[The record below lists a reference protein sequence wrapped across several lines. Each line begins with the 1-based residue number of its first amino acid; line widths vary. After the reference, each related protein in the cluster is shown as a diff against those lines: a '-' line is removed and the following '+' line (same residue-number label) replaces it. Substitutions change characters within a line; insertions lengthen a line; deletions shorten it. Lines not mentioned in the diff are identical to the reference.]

1 MKFRYRKLI
10 TTGLISAGLAQIAAA
25 EIVQGTV
32 TDASG
37 EAPLEGAIVRIEGLD
52 RSTTT
57 GRYGDYRFANIPA
70 GEYTVSV
77 SYIGAPTVT
86 QDVTVDGDIDVD
98 FLVGSNVRY
107 LDNVL
112 VVGSKA
118 AQAGAINQKRASDA
132 IIDVID
138 SDGLGNFPDTTVADS
153 LARVPGLSIEND
165 QGEGRYVSIRGINTD
180 LIAASINGVRTPSP
194 EDRRG
199 VLLDG
204 VPSDLLDGITV
215 QKSLTPNVD
224 ADSLG
229 GVIDLKTISAFD
241 RDGRFIRAKLEG
253 AYNEISEEVSP
264 KATLTYSDVFND
276 KLGVAL
282 SVNYQDLAIEA
293 HNNETGEWGF
303 MDDGTAFLNDDYEQ
317 RWYDLTRE
325 RLGFIANF
333 DWRVTDNTE
342 LYLRTLYNNYEDD
355 EVRNKFEFKDL
366 DDIEDDGAVA
376 DGSALTSTT
385 QSVPINEIDAE
396 VRQRR
401 EVRQIQTYA
410 LGGQTDWDEWSFDYE
425 VAYAYAKEDDSDNHD
440 VTFRFED
447 VQDAAAAAGLTDP
460 NLLFDFSTPETPKL
474 SGDILD
480 LIYDPSNYIMD
491 AFEEEKTLNEDTEI
505 SARFDVSRDSLIG
518 DTPVVWQAGVKLRDR
533 EKTRDANVIFH
544 ETANIDLSLSDYVG
558 ADFVSGWRL
567 PNPMPAWPDPN
578 LTAALR
584 NGAGP
589 DFELNEDD
597 TNFDSLA
604 EDFTIDEQILAAYA
618 MGTFDLGNLTL
629 IAGVRMEDTK
639 TDLTGNFFGEEA
651 DPTTLVERQ
660 ISKDYTNWL
669 PSINAK
675 YAFNDKL
682 IARGAYYAAV
692 VRPSFG
698 DMAPYSL
705 LNDDQNELEAGN
717 PNLDAYEADNF
728 DLSLEYYPTELSVLS
743 VGVFYK
749 SIDNAIYEQTF
760 KREEIG
766 EDADGNPIFEDFADF
781 AARIPADLSYLPDN
795 LTDGINDGGDEEISE
810 VVTPVNVDT
819 SELYGIEFNYVQSL
833 ADLNPM
839 LDGFLV
845 SANLTLTDSEST
857 TADGR
862 DVPFIKQSDTIW
874 NFAIGYDKGPWDL
887 RVSANYRGDYIDEL
901 VDEDLDRYTN
911 DRLLVEASAKYT
923 VNDNL
928 QVYLEGKNLTDEP
941 EYYYFGSERR
951 LSQYDEFGTT
961 VVFGARLTY

>member
-1 MKFRYRKLI
+1 MNIRYSKLI
-10 TTGLISAGLAQIAAA
+10 TAGMIGAGLAQIAAA
-25 EIVQGTV
+25 DIVRGQV

-37 EAPLEGAIVRIEGLD
+37 EAPLQGAIVRIEGLD

-57 GRYGDYRFANIPA
+57 DRYGDYRFANIPA
-70 GEYTVSV
+70 GEYTLSV
-77 SYIGAPTVT
+77 SYIGAEPVTQTVT
-86 QDVTVDGDIDVD
+86 VQNDTRFDIRI
-98 FLVGSNVRY
+98 GSDVRY

-112 VVGSKA
+112 VVGSAA
-118 AQAGAINQKRASDA
+118 AQAGAINQQRASDA
-132 IIDVID
+132 IISVID

-153 LARVPGLSIEND
+153 LSRVPGLSIETD

-241 RDGRFIRAKLEG
+241 RDGRFVRAKLEG

-264 KATLTYSDVFND
+264 KATLTYSEVFND
-276 KLGVAL
+276 TFGVAL
-282 SVNYQDLAIEA
+282 SVNYQDLAIET
-293 HNNETGEWGF
+293 HNNETGEWDF
-303 MDDGTAFLNDDYEQ
+303 MDDGTAYLNDDYEQ

-333 DWRVTDNTE
+333 DWRVSENSE

-355 EVRNKFEFKDL
+355 EVRNKFEFRDL
-366 DDIEDDGAVA
+366 DDVEDEGTVTAN
-376 DGSALTSTT
+376 SQTL
-385 QSVPINEIDAE
+385 PLNEMDAE

-410 LGGQTDWDEWSFDYE
+410 LGGQTNWDAWQFDYE
-425 VAYAYAKEDDSDNHD
+425 VAYAYAEEDDSDNHD

-447 VQDAAAAAGLTDP
+447 IQDAAAAAGLTDSDVTI
-460 NLLFDFSTPETPKL
+460 DFSNPETPKF
-474 SGDILD
+474 SGALLD
-480 LIYDPSNYIMD
+480 LVYDPSNYFLD
-491 AFEEEKTLNEDTEI
+491 AFEEEKTINEDEEI
-505 SARFDVSRDSLIG
+505 SARFDISRDSLIG

-533 EKTRDANVIFH
+533 EKTRDANVTFH
-544 ETANIDLSLSDYVG
+544 E
-558 ADFVSGWRL
+558 ADDFNLAPFVKNQLVSGWRL
-567 PNPMPAWPDPN
+567 ANPMPAWPDPD

-584 NGAGP
+584 NGAGEG
-589 DFELNEDD
+589 FELNEDD

-604 EDFTIDEQILAAYA
+604 EDFTIEEQILAAYA
-618 MGTFDLGNLTL
+618 MGTFDIGQLTL
-629 IAGVRMEDTK
+629 VAGVRMEDTK
-639 TDLTGNFFGEEA
+639 TDLTGNIYAEED
-651 DPTTLVERQ
+651 DPANLVKREV
-660 ISKDYTNWL
+660 SNDYTHFL
-669 PSINAK
+669 PSVNAK
-675 YAFNDKL
+675 YEFNDQL

-698 DMAPYSL
+698 EMAPFTFF
-705 LNDDQNELEAGN
+705 NDDRDELELGN
-717 PNLDAYEADNF
+717 PNLDPYEADNF

-749 SIDNAIYEQTF
+749 TIENAIYEATF
-760 KREEIG
+760 ERD
-766 EDADGNPIFEDFADF
+766 EDDAGNLVPLADF
-781 AARIPADLSYLPDN
+781 LQTVPVDLSYLEAGQLADVEEV
-795 LTDGINDGGDEEISE
+795 TSFINVGSAD
-810 VVTPVNVDT
+810 
-819 SELYGIEFNYVQSL
+819 LYGVEFNYVQNL
-833 ADLNPM
+833 ADLNPA

-857 TADGR
+857 LPDGR
-862 DVPFIKQSDTIW
+862 EVPFLKQSETVW
-874 NFAIGYDKGPWDL
+874 NVAVGYDKGPWDL

-901 VDEDLDRYTN
+901 VDEDLDRYTD
-911 DRLLVEASAKYT
+911 DRLMVEASGKYR
-923 VNDNL
+923 VNDNIQL
-928 QVYLEGKNLTDEP
+928 YLEGKNLTDEP
-941 EYYYFGSERR
+941 EYYYFGDERR

-961 VVFGARLTY
+961 IVFGARLTY

>member
-1 MKFRYRKLI
+1 MKFRYSKLVS
-10 TTGLISAGLAQIAAA
+10 TALISAGLAQIAAA
-25 EIVQGTV
+25 DIVRGQV

-37 EAPLEGAIVRIEGLD
+37 EAPLAGAIVRIEGLN

-57 GRYGDYRFANIPA
+57 DRYGDYRFANIPA
-70 GEYTVSV
+70 GEHTVTV
-77 SYIGAPTVT
+77 SYIGAAPVSETVNVQNET
-86 QDVTVDGDIDVD
+86 ELDMR
-98 FLVGSNVRY
+98 VGSDVRY

-112 VVGSKA
+112 VVGSAA
-118 AQAGAINQKRASDA
+118 AQAGAINQQRAADA
-132 IIDVID
+132 IINVID

-153 LARVPGLSIEND
+153 LARVPGLSIETD

-215 QKSLTPNVD
+215 QKSLTPDVD

-241 RDGRFIRAKLEG
+241 RDGRFIRAKIEG
-253 AYNEISEEVSP
+253 AYNEISEDLSP

-276 KLGVAL
+276 RLGVAL

-303 MDDGTAFLNDDYEQ
+303 LDDGTAFLNDDYEQ
-317 RWYDLTRE
+317 RWYDLNRE
-325 RLGFIANF
+325 RIGFIANF
-333 DWRVTDNTE
+333 DWRVSDNTE

-355 EVRNKFEFKDL
+355 EVRNKFEFRDL
-366 DDIEDDGAVA
+366 DDAEDDGVVTA
-376 DGSALTSTT
+376 DT
-385 QSVPINEIDAE
+385 QTVPLNEMDAE

-401 EVRQIQTYA
+401 EIRQIQTYA
-410 LGGQTDWDEWSFDYE
+410 LGGQSYWQEWNFDYE
-425 VAYAYAKEDDSDNHD
+425 VSYAYAEEDDSDNHD

-447 VQDAAAAAGLTDP
+447 IQDAAADAGLSDSDV
-460 NLLFDFSTPETPKL
+460 LIDFSNPKKPKF
-474 SGDILD
+474 SGPLLD
-480 LIYDPSNYIMD
+480 LVYDPSNYFLD
-491 AFEEEKTLNEDTEI
+491 AFEEENTVNEDTET
-505 SARFDVSRDSLIG
+505 SARFDISRDSLIG
-518 DTPVVWQAGVKLRDR
+518 DTPVEWKAGMKLRDR
-533 EKTRDANVIFH
+533 EKTRDANVTFH
-544 ETANIDLSLSDYVG
+544 EADDFNLSPFVDKQL
-558 ADFVSGWRL
+558 VSGWRL
-567 PNPMPAWPDPN
+567 ANPMPAWPDPD
-578 LTAALR
+578 LTRALR
-584 NGAGP
+584 NGAGEG
-589 DFELNEDD
+589 FELDEDS

-639 TDLTGNFFGEEA
+639 TDLSGNIFAEED
-651 DPTTLVERQ
+651 DPANVERRDV
-660 ISKDYTNWL
+660 SNDYTHWL
-669 PSINAK
+669 PSVNAK

-682 IARGAYYAAV
+682 VARGAYYAAI

-698 DMAPYSL
+698 QMAPFTAF
-705 LNDDQNELEAGN
+705 NDDRDELELGN
-717 PNLDAYEADNF
+717 PGLDPYEADNF

-743 VGVFYK
+743 VGIFYK
-749 SIDNAIYEQTF
+749 EIDNGIFPATF
-760 KREEIG
+760 TRDET
-766 EDADGNPIFEDFADF
+766 DAGDLVPLSDFIASV
-781 AARIPADLSYLPDN
+781 PVDLSYLTLDQLADVEEVN
-795 LTDGINDGGDEEISE
+795 SFINVGSSEIS
-810 VVTPVNVDT
+810 
-819 SELYGIEFNYVQSL
+819 GIEFNYVQSL
-833 ADLNPM
+833 EDLNEM

-845 SANLTLTDSEST
+845 SANLTLTDSDST
-857 TADGR
+857 LPDGR
-862 DVPFIKQSDTIW
+862 EVPFLKQSETIW

-887 RVSANYRGDYIDEL
+887 RVSANYRGDYVDEL
-901 VDEDLDRYTN
+901 FEEDLDRYTD
-911 DRLLVEASAKYT
+911 DRLLVEASAKYS
-923 VNDNL
+923 VNDHFQL
-928 QVYLEGKNLTDEP
+928 YLEGKNLTDEP

>member
-264 KATLTYSDVFND
+264 KGTLTYSDVFND

-282 SVNYQDLAIEA
+282 SVNYQDLAVEA

-303 MDDGTAFLNDDYEQ
+303 MDDGSAFLNDDYEQ

-376 DGSALTSTT
+376 DGSALSSTT

-410 LGGQTDWDEWSFDYE
+410 LGGKTDWDLWSFDYE

-440 VTFRFED
+440 VAFRFED
-447 VQDAAAAAGLTDP
+447 VQDAAADAGLTDP

-518 DTPVVWQAGVKLRDR
+518 DTPVTWQAGVKLRDR

-544 ETANIDLSLSDYVG
+544 ETADIDLGLSPYVG
-558 ADFVSGWRL
+558 ASFISGWRL

-629 IAGVRMEDTK
+629 IAGVRMEDTQ
-639 TDLTGNFFGEEA
+639 TDLTGNIFAEED
-651 DPTTLVERQ
+651 DPANLQKRNV
-660 ISKDYTNWL
+660 SNDYTHWL

-698 DMAPYSL
+698 EMAPFTVF
-705 LNDDQNELEAGN
+705 NDDRDELELGN
-717 PNLDAYEADNF
+717 PNLDPYEADNF

-749 SIDNAIYEQTF
+749 TIENAIYEATF
-760 KREEIG
+760 EREEDVNG
-766 EDADGNPIFEDFADF
+766 DLVALSEFLPTV
-781 AARIPADLSYLPDN
+781 PVDLSYLTADQ
-795 LTDGINDGGDEEISE
+795 LADVEEVTSFINVGSSD
-810 VVTPVNVDT
+810 
-819 SELYGIEFNYVQSL
+819 LYGIEFNYVQSL

-857 TADGR
+857 LPDGR
-862 DVPFIKQSDTIW
+862 DVPFLKQSDTVW
-874 NFAIGYDKGPWDL
+874 NLAIGYDKGPWDL

-901 VDEDLDRYTN
+901 TEEDLDRYTD
-911 DRLLVEASAKYT
+911 DRLLVEASAKYR
-923 VNDNL
+923 VNDNIQL
-928 QVYLEGKNLTDEP
+928 YLEGKNLTDEP

>member
-1 MKFRYRKLI
+1 MKFRYSKLVS
-10 TTGLISAGLAQIAAA
+10 TALISAGLAQIAAA
-25 EIVQGTV
+25 DIVRGQV

-37 EAPLEGAIVRIEGLD
+37 EAPLEGAIVRIEGLN

-57 GRYGDYRFANIPA
+57 DRYGDYRFANIPA
-70 GEYTVSV
+70 GEHTVTV
-77 SYIGAPTVT
+77 SYIGAAPVSETVNVQNET
-86 QDVTVDGDIDVD
+86 ELDMR
-98 FLVGSNVRY
+98 VGSDVRY

-112 VVGSKA
+112 VVGSAA
-118 AQAGAINQKRASDA
+118 AQAGAINQQRAADA
-132 IIDVID
+132 IINVID

-153 LARVPGLSIEND
+153 LARVPGLSIETD

-215 QKSLTPNVD
+215 QKSLTPDVD

-241 RDGRFIRAKLEG
+241 RDGRFIRAKIEG
-253 AYNEISEEVSP
+253 AYNEISEDLSP

-276 KLGVAL
+276 RLGVAL

-303 MDDGTAFLNDDYEQ
+303 LDDGTAFLNDDYEQ
-317 RWYDLTRE
+317 RWYDLNRE
-325 RLGFIANF
+325 RIGFIANF
-333 DWRVTDNTE
+333 DWRVSDNTE

-355 EVRNKFEFKDL
+355 EVRNKFEFRDL
-366 DDIEDDGAVA
+366 DDAEDDGVVTA
-376 DGSALTSTT
+376 DT
-385 QSVPINEIDAE
+385 QTVPLNEMDAE

-401 EVRQIQTYA
+401 EIRQIQTYA
-410 LGGQTDWDEWSFDYE
+410 LGGQSYWQEWNFDYE
-425 VAYAYAKEDDSDNHD
+425 VSYAYAEEDDSDNHD

-447 VQDAAAAAGLTDP
+447 IQDAAADAGLSDSDV
-460 NLLFDFSTPETPKL
+460 LIDFSNPKKPKF
-474 SGDILD
+474 SGPLLD
-480 LIYDPSNYIMD
+480 LVYDPSNYFLD
-491 AFEEEKTLNEDTEI
+491 TFEEENTVNEDTET
-505 SARFDVSRDSLIG
+505 SARFDISRDSLIG
-518 DTPVVWQAGVKLRDR
+518 NTPVEWKAGMKLRDR
-533 EKTRDANVIFH
+533 EKTRDANVTFH
-544 ETANIDLSLSDYVG
+544 EADDFNLSPFVDKQL
-558 ADFVSGWRL
+558 VSGWRL
-567 PNPMPAWPDPN
+567 ANPMPAWPDPD
-578 LTAALR
+578 LTRALR
-584 NGAGP
+584 NGAGEG
-589 DFELNEDD
+589 FELDEDS

-639 TDLTGNFFGEEA
+639 TDLSGNIFAEED
-651 DPTTLVERQ
+651 DPANVERRDV
-660 ISKDYTNWL
+660 SNDYTHWL
-669 PSINAK
+669 PSVNAK

-682 IARGAYYAAV
+682 VARGAYYAAI

-698 DMAPYSL
+698 QMAPFTAF
-705 LNDDQNELEAGN
+705 NDDRDELELGN
-717 PNLDAYEADNF
+717 PGLDPYEADNF

-743 VGVFYK
+743 VGIFYK
-749 SIDNAIYEQTF
+749 EIDNGIFPATF
-760 KREEIG
+760 TRDET
-766 EDADGNPIFEDFADF
+766 DAGDLVPLSDFIASV
-781 AARIPADLSYLPDN
+781 PVDLSYLTLDQLADVEEVN
-795 LTDGINDGGDEEISE
+795 SFINVGSSEIS
-810 VVTPVNVDT
+810 
-819 SELYGIEFNYVQSL
+819 GIEFNYVQSL
-833 ADLNPM
+833 EDLNEM

-845 SANLTLTDSEST
+845 SANLTLTDSDST
-857 TADGR
+857 LPDGR
-862 DVPFIKQSDTIW
+862 EVPFLKQSETIW

-887 RVSANYRGDYIDEL
+887 RVSANYRGDYVDEL
-901 VDEDLDRYTN
+901 FEEDLDRYTD
-911 DRLLVEASAKYT
+911 DRLLVEASAKYS
-923 VNDNL
+923 VNDHL
-928 QVYLEGKNLTDEP
+928 QLYLEGKNLTDEP